1 MENLFDKSFWIVLHT
16 MSFIYPEDPNIDDK
30 KKNYNFIKSIRD
42 IIPCEV
48 CKRDYT
54 NYINETIHQPENKP
68 ENEPETNPDK
78 SIKITYESNVLKN
91 KQNYTRW
98 VIKFHNRVNKNLNK
112 KEYSFEEVKDYYE
125 NIIRNSEMLKDKYNN
140 DKNENN

>member
-1 MENLFDKSFWIVLHT
+1 MENLFDKSFWVVLHT

-54 NYINETIHQPENKP
+54 NYINKTIHQPENESENEP

-91 KQNYTRW
+91 KQNYIKW
-98 VIKFHNRVNKNLNK
+98 VIKFHNRVNKKLNK
-112 KEYSFEEVKDYYE
+112 KEYSYEEVKDYYE
-125 NIIRNSEMLKDKYNN
+125 NIIRNSEMLN
-140 DKNENN
+140 KNENN